1 MTGVTKTVRGELRR
15 IMNRP
20 QTRSF
25 DGAKDEGMMIMAMTR
40 LRANPFGGLPIE
52 R

>member
-25 DGAKDEGMMIMAMTR
+25 DGAQDERIIMTDFSAVS
-40 LRANPFGGLPIE
+40 LWVGPLIGQ
-52 R
+52 